1 MMNFNNKD
9 VRITDDEHKIFLNL
23 TKNSHITNASTL
35 SYWMIKNIK
44 YQDYSKAG
52 LQSIPELI
60 HIRYGCCHDQT
71 VFVFKFLK
79 YLGYDPKILF
89 LYTTI
94 GDNIDRYPG
103 PTHSLVYF
111 YYGKGVYWFENA
123 WEAESGI
130 HYFYTFDEMI
140 DTIKNRM
147 KETIKSETPA
157 QIFPKYD
164 VPVSMFREHI
174 SLDELVKSVFD
185 TGIEDDSSKKYM
197 KNEFFITK
205 PNRISMERRYLNV
218 KIKKENEE

>member
-1 MMNFNNKD
+1 MNSNSKD
-9 VRITDDEHKIFLNL
+9 VKITNEEHKIFLNL
-23 TKNSHITNASTL
+23 MKNYRITNASTL
-35 SYWMIKNIK
+35 SHWMFKNIK
-44 YQDYSKAG
+44 YQDYSKRG

-111 YYGKGVYWFENA
+111 YQGKGVYWFENA

-130 HYFYTFDEMI
+130 HYFYTFDEML

-164 VPVSMFREHI
+164 VPISMFREHI
-174 SLDELVKSVFD
+174 SLDELVKSVFS
-185 TGIEDDSSKKYM
+185 TGMEDNSSKKYM
-197 KNEFFITK
+197 KNEFLVTK
-205 PNRISMERRYLNV
+205 PNDISIKRRYMY
-218 KIKKENEE
+218 KRIKKENEE